1 MSSTSSLNT
10 PCTARTSASAPWAP
24 LRHIAPHAVPVM
36 QAYSCSSSSSSS
48 SSSATVTASRTPAEE
63 LFASALCFAK
73 HAKQRLEAE
82 SPCVYARFLELLAL
96 HTRGAACKA
105 GAGTGAGAAAA
116 AAAEEERAA
125 AASICEMLVA
135 YPDLQR
141 AFERFEPEAGAS
153 CVGGIAAATATQ
165 RKLCWDDCF

>member
-1 MSSTSSLNT
+1 M
-10 PCTARTSASAPWAP
+10 
-24 LRHIAPHAVPVM
+24 VPVM
-36 QAYSCSSSSSSS
+36 QAYSSSSSSS
-48 SSSATVTASRTPAEE
+48 TSRTPAEE

-73 HAKQRLEAE
+73 RAKQRLEAE
-82 SPCVYARFLELLAL
+82 SPRVYARFLELLAL

-141 AFERFEPEAGAS
+141 AFERFEPEAGVS
-153 CVGGIAAATATQ
+153 CVGGIAAATPTQ
-165 RKLCWDDCF
+165 RKLCWDDCC